1 MENVFFILVDGLS
14 DLPKELTPLSKATKS
29 EINSIVRKSFVAKF
43 LPLNKEEWP
52 KTGYA
57 SISQYA
63 NLSILGN
70 DVKKLY
76 IRRGPIEAIG
86 SDLEYKNG
94 WLAIRV
100 DFGTVDENLIVKDRR
115 AGREIFGID
124 AIVEDLNKMDF
135 EIPFYIKRTY
145 GHRGVLVFKEK
156 LSDKITNSD
165 PLEIN
170 KKVNIIEPLKK
181 DKLSIKTAKILQNF
195 LEKSYFLMKNHRI
208 NKERKERGFLEVNYL
223 LTREAGNKLPK
234 IKNFFKNFKFK
245 NGVCIAENG
254 VMKGTCKL
262 AGFDCINVDE
272 MGYENQLDFIFKKIL
287 EVRKKYQFIYAHIK
301 GADEAAHDKDF
312 NRKVKFIENFD
323 KYIGFLLNNVNFEK
337 SILII
342 TTDHITDCNTGKHE
356 FGYVP
361 ILIYG
366 NGIKGNNRKDFS
378 EKEVMKVKKVFRPK
392 DLWNFIKNVSER
404 YKI

>member
-1 MENVFFILVDGLS
+1 MEIENIFFILVDGLS
-14 DLPKELTPLSKATKS
+14 DLPKEKTPLSQAAKP
-29 EINSIVRKSFVAKF
+29 EINSIIRKSFLARF

-57 SISQYA
+57 SVSQYA
-63 NLSILGN
+63 NISILGN

-86 SDLEYKNG
+86 SDLDYKNG

-124 AIVEDLNKMDF
+124 IIVEDLNKMKFD
-135 EIPFYIKRTY
+135 IPFYIKRTY
-145 GHRGVLVFKEK
+145 GHRGVLVFKKK
-156 LSDKITNSD
+156 LSDKISNSD

-170 KKVNIIEPLKK
+170 KKVNTIEPLSK
-181 DKLSIKTAKILQNF
+181 DKLSFKSAKIVQKF
-195 LEKSYFLMKNHRI
+195 LEKAYDLMKEHKM
-208 NKERKERGFLEVNYL
+208 NKEREKRGLPKVNYL
-223 LTREAGNKLPK
+223 LTREPGNKLPK
-234 IKNFFKNFKFK
+234 IKNFFKYFGFK

-262 AGFDCINVDE
+262 AGFETINVDE
-272 MGYENQLDFIFKKIL
+272 MDYENQIDFIFKKIL
-287 EVRKKYQFIYAHIK
+287 NLRKYQFIYAHIK
-301 GADEAAHDKDF
+301 GADEAAHDKNF
-312 NRKVKFIENFD
+312 EKKVKVIELID
-323 KYIGFLLNNVNFEK
+323 KYIGFLLDNVNFEK

-342 TTDHITDCNTGKHE
+342 TTDHITDCETGKHE

-366 NGIKGNNRKDFS
+366 NGIKGNNMKDFS
-378 EKEVMKVKKVFRPK
+378 EKEMMKVKKVFRPK
-392 DLWNFIKNVSER
+392 DLWKFIK
-404 YKI
+404 K

>member
-1 MENVFFILVDGLS
+1 MENVIFILVDGLS
-14 DLPKELTPLSKATKS
+14 DLPSNKTPLSEAVKTN
-29 EINSIVRKSFVAKF
+29 INSIVRKSFVAKF
-43 LPLNKEEWP
+43 LPLSKQEWP
-52 KTGYA
+52 KEGYA
-57 SISQYA
+57 SVSQYA
-63 NLSILGN
+63 NISILGN
-70 DVKKLY
+70 NPKKLY

-86 SDLEYKNG
+86 ADYEYKDG
-94 WLAIRV
+94 WLAMRV

-124 AIVEDLNKMDF
+124 AIVEDLNKMKF

-165 PLEIN
+165 PLEIG
-170 KKVNIIEPLKK
+170 KKVNFVLPKEKSAEK
-181 DKLSIKTAKILQNF
+181 SAKIVQKF
-195 LEKSYFLMKNHRI
+195 LEKAYYLMKNHWV
-208 NKERKERGFLEVNYL
+208 NKERMKRGFLPVNYL

-234 IKNFFKNFKFK
+234 LLNFFKKFKFK

-262 AGFDCINVDE
+262 AGLEAITVEE
-272 MGYENQLDFIFKKIL
+272 MNYENQMDFIFKKIL

-301 GADEAAHDKDF
+301 GADEAAHDKNF
-312 NRKVKFIENFD
+312 NKKVEVIEKLD
-323 KYIGFLLNNVNFEK
+323 EYIGFLLNNVNFEN
-337 SILII
+337 SVLII
-342 TTDHITDCNTGKHE
+342 TGDHITDCNTGKHE

-366 NGIKGNNRKDFS
+366 NGIKGNNLRDFS
-378 EKEVMKVKKVFRPK
+378 EKEVKKVKKVFRPK
-392 DLWNFIKNVSER
+392 DLWNFIK
-404 YKI
+404 K